1 MQHALSDVVSPVND
15 GFDHHIRIHTKELP
29 HKKIHTNEKPQN
41 FPVRGRKFLRVLKA
55 WKIVCCVGM
64 DIVIVLKGS
73 SDAHFPQV
81 DMIL

>member
-29 HKKIHTNEKPQN
+29 HKKIHTNEKPHI
-41 FPVRGRKFLRVLKA
+41 FLLCRDGY
-55 WKIVCCVGM
+55 CYSF
-64 DIVIVLKGS
+64 KGS

>member
-41 FPVRGRKFLRVLKA
+41 FLFVAGNFYV
-55 WKIVCCVGM
+55 
-64 DIVIVLKGS
+64 
-73 SDAHFPQV
+73 F
-81 DMIL
+81 